1 MKGGALEPDLL
12 KVEYETA
19 RSLAAEIVVRHGI
32 PRFYLE
38 KSAECERSRALFEGD
53 ETVGRCLE
61 LVRSAETGF
70 GHGLAHSM
78 KVALDAGAITLIEAS
93 IEEAPRLARLAH
105 LAGLLHDIKR
115 KEKDHA
121 QAGSA
126 VARELLANMG
136 LGESD
141 SGLIAVAI
149 GNHEAFH
156 EPAATAGDGALIS
169 DALYD
174 ADKFRWGPDN
184 FAYTLWDMI
193 EPMGIT
199 MRQMVAGFERGM
211 AAIERIKD
219 SFRTDTGRIYGPDF
233 IELGMDIGAEIRDA
247 LAERFC

>member
-1 MKGGALEPDLL
+1 
-12 KVEYETA
+12 
-19 RSLAAEIVVRHGI
+19 
-32 PRFYLE
+32 
-38 KSAECERSRALFEGD
+38 
-53 ETVGRCLE
+53 
-61 LVRSAETGF
+61 
-70 GHGLAHSM
+70 M

-93 IEEAPRLARLAH
+93 TEEAPRLARLAH

-126 VARELLANMG
+126 VARELLLNMG
-136 LGESD
+136 LGEND
-141 SGLIAVAI
+141 SRLIAVAI
-149 GNHEAFH
+149 GNHEAFR
-156 EPAATAGDGALIS
+156 EPAATAGDGSLLS

-193 EPMGIT
+193 EPLGIT

-211 AAIERIKD
+211 AAIDRIKD
-219 SFRTDTGRIYGPDF
+219 SFRTDTGRLYGPDF